1 MNNEEDNG
9 RKVDNYK
16 TSSSSSSSRKRAK
29 GLAIIKRVLV
39 LAIILAVTLTLST
52 IFLKS
57 QITSQNLIYIQTIQI
72 AVIGYFAV
80 ETISSISYK
89 LAVSD
94 NSQETAKSIR
104 SLLRIAGTIIIVAII
119 ISYLAQNPVVAASF
133 STISALVV
141 GFASQNILG
150 NMIAGLYLSLIRPFK
165 IGDRIRVSGN
175 AGVIYDI
182 ELIYTRLL
190 TENGDIVLVPS
201 SSMVTGIVILE
212 KGKRDDGGNA
222 GAGGDIK

>member
-16 TSSSSSSSRKRAK
+16 TSSSSSRKRAK

-52 IFLKS
+52 VFLKS

-94 NSQETAKSIR
+94 NSQEAAKSIR
-104 SLLRIAGTIIIVAII
+104 SLMRI
-119 ISYLAQNPVVAASF
+119 
-133 STISALVV
+133 
-141 GFASQNILG
+141 
-150 NMIAGLYLSLIRPFK
+150 
-165 IGDRIRVSGN
+165 
-175 AGVIYDI
+175 
-182 ELIYTRLL
+182 
-190 TENGDIVLVPS
+190 
-201 SSMVTGIVILE
+201 
-212 KGKRDDGGNA
+212 
-222 GAGGDIK
+222 

>member
-1 MNNEEDNG
+1 MDYLVIMNNEGDNS
-9 RKVDNYK
+9 RKKVDNYK
-16 TSSSSSSSRKRAK
+16 TSSSSRKYAK
-29 GLAIIKRVLV
+29 GFIIKRVII
-39 LAIILAVTLTLST
+39 LAIILAVTLTVST
-52 IFLKS
+52 TFLKS

-89 LAVSD
+89 LAVSN

-104 SLLRIAGTIIIVAII
+104 SLMRIAGTVIIVAII

-141 GFASQNILG
+141 GFASQNVLG
-150 NMIAGLYLSLIRPFK
+150 NMISGLYLSLIRPFK
-165 IGDRIRVSGN
+165 IGDRIRVGGN

-212 KGKRDDGGNA
+212 KGKRDD
-222 GAGGDIK
+222 DIQ

>member
-1 MNNEEDNG
+1 MDNLVIMNNEDKG
-9 RKVDNYK
+9 RKVDNYR
-16 TSSSSSSSRKRAK
+16 TSSSRKHTIDIAISIRI
-29 GLAIIKRVLV
+29 GIWTAIIGVTV
-39 LAIILAVTLTLST
+39 AVAPIITS
-52 IFLKS
+52 IIPS
-57 QITSQNLIYIQTIQI
+57 QITAQNLIYIQTIQI
-72 AVIGYFAV
+72 AAIGFCAV
-80 ETISSISYK
+80 DAVSSISYK
-89 LAVSD
+89 LALSN

-104 SLLRIAGTIIIVAII
+104 SLMRIAGTILIVAII

-133 STISALVV
+133 STISALVI

-201 SSMVTGIVILE
+201 ASMVTGIVILE
-212 KGKRDDGGNA
+212 KGKRDDDGGN
-222 GAGGDIK
+222 IQ